1 MITSSYLTKGDLA
14 HVLQGLQF
22 AAAQMGLDMPSAIGD
37 AYRAGFAAA
46 LAAVAVSFGVAGDVR
61 QAAVTVVTVPERY
74 RLGA

>member
-22 AAAQMGLDMPSAIGD
+22 AVAQMGLDMPSAIGD
-37 AYRAGFAAA
+37 AYRSGFASAI
-46 LAAVAVSFGVAGDVR
+46 AAVAVSFGVAGDVR
-61 QAAVTVVTVPERY
+61 QSPVTIVTVPERY